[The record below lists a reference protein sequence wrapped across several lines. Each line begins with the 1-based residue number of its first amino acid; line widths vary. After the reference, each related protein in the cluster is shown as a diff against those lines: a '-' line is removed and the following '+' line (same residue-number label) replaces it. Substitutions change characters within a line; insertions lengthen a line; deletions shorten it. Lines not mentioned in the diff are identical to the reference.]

1 MALRDI
7 EYNEQ
12 TYSISYEIINP
23 TCKEDIV
30 ILHGWGSNKEI
41 MKKSFERFLGEF
53 RQIYLD
59 LPGFGNSNIF
69 IPLKSEDYKNIVE
82 LFLQSL
88 HVEKNII
95 MGHSFGGKIATLL
108 NPRTLVLVSSAGI
121 LVEKS
126 LKIKTKIKL
135 FKTLKHFLPQSMYTL
150 FATKDV
156 SGMSQVM
163 YETLKNVVDEDF
175 SPLFAKRQEK
185 TLLFWGE
192 KDSATPLCSGQKIH
206 SLIKNSEFY
215 SYDGDHFFFV
225 KYAKDIAQKINSKA
239 F

>member
-7 EYNEQ
+7 TYSGY

-23 TCKEDIV
+23 TCKKDIV

-41 MKKSFERFLGEF
+41 MKNSFERFLENF

-95 MGHSFGGKIATLL
+95 IGHSFGGKIATLL
-108 NPRTLVLVSSAGI
+108 NPKVLVLLSSAGI

-126 LKIKTKIKL
+126 FKVKTKIKL
-135 FKTLKHFLPQSMYTL
+135 FKTLKYFLPQKTYTL

-175 SPLFAKRQEK
+175 SFIFAKRQET

-192 KDSATPLCSGQKIH
+192 KDTSTPLTSGEKIH
-206 SLIKNSEFY
+206 ALIENSEFY
-215 SYDGDHFFFV
+215 SYDGDHFFFS
-225 KYAKDIAQKINSKA
+225 KYAKDIAQKINSKV